1 MTKQPLMFNFLQKLN
16 FKDVLKRNTN
26 PLDLIDKLNI
36 GSNIEN
42 QVSPKVLI
50 LTKKSDIESDLIGI
64 QLLKNGICYI
74 KINEEDI
81 PLNFGTEFRIGSKK
95 RVLLRL
101 RNKEIIAENIKVVLF
116 RYFDLKFL
124 KYLTGIHQMYFEQQ
138 WYQLFNC
145 LQASLKCQWINDSK
159 NTFDA
164 ENRLYQLL
172 VAQKVGFKIPDTS
185 ITNIPSLGTKFF
197 NEHSKKIVAKVL
209 HHHEIIHKEYSYRF
223 PTSVI
228 TADYLSQSNGL
239 MYAPVILQERIA
251 IREEI
256 RITVVNRKV
265 FAIRIKT
272 NKYKREYSDLHK
284 IEERFLNFEKFKI
297 EKNIEKM
304 CTNLN
309 KELGLLVSSID
320 LLIDSKGEIYFLEV
334 NPIGDWNWLEK
345 HIDVPITDSVSRL
358 ILKFLEK

>member
-1 MTKQPLMFNFLQKLN
+1 MTKQPLMFNYLQKLN

-36 GSNIEN
+36 GDAIEN

-64 QLLKNGICYI
+64 QLLKKGICYI

-81 PLNFGTEFRIGSKK
+81 PLNFGTEFRIGTKK
-95 RVLLRL
+95 RALLKL
-101 RNKEIIAENIKVVLF
+101 RNKEILAENIKVVLF
-116 RYFDLKFL
+116 RYFDLKFS
-124 KYLTGIHQMYFEQQ
+124 KYFTGIRQLYFEQQ
-138 WYQLFNC
+138 WYQLFNY
-145 LQASLKCQWINDSK
+145 LQTSLKCHWINDPK
-159 NTFDA
+159 NTFAA
-164 ENRLYQLL
+164 ENRLHQLL

-185 ITNIPSLGTKFF
+185 ITNIPSLATQFF
-197 NEHSKKIVAKVL
+197 NEHSKKIIAKVL
-209 HHHEIIHKEYSYRF
+209 HHHEIIHKGYSHRF

-228 TADYLSQSNGL
+228 TANYLSQSNEIR
-239 MYAPVILQERIA
+239 YAPVILQERIA
-251 IREEI
+251 TREEI

-272 NKYKREYSDLHK
+272 NKYKRPYSDLHK

-297 EKNIEKM
+297 EENIEKM
-304 CTNLN
+304 CINLN
-309 KELGLLVSSID
+309 KQMGLLVSSID
-320 LLIDSKGEIYFLEV
+320 LLIDKKGEIYFLEV

-345 HIDVPITDSVSRL
+345 HVDVPITDSVSKL
-358 ILKFLEK
+358 ILNSLEE